1 MNSKCTGEME
11 IRFLQNVFYVS
22 HPAITH
28 LLPAPLINETA
39 IFNKG
44 NHVSITSSRRVKAAK

>member
-1 MNSKCTGEME
+1 MYWGNGNQVSTK
-11 IRFLQNVFYVS
+11 RFLRFA
-22 HPAITH
+22 PGITH
-28 LLPAPLINETA
+28 LLPAPVINETA